1 MINNLNVPPG
11 CRQILGGPDKDP
23 DSGVPAMLIQ
33 DEDGKYAFY
42 YPSTNGFGNW
52 AKATQIGHALDAK
65 ANNES
70 E

>member
-1 MINNLNVPPG
+1 
-11 CRQILGGPDKDP
+11 
-23 DSGVPAMLIQ
+23 MLIQ